1 MAAPNP
7 LASYAYTLD
16 HKVSSI
22 AFSNGTKTVKTYDS
36 VGRLDKVLH
45 MSRGGTALWSETSRY
60 DQRDRRTARIHHDGK
75 ADLFSYDPAGQVT
88 AAAYGQ
94 SALILPQDPK
104 ADTVQHQAVTRWD
117 QTFAYDPAG
126 NRSQFTEAPVGSAE
140 PDAIR
145 QWNYQANA
153 ANQYTAVKETT
164 STEPST
170 TQPRYDPNG
179 NLLTDDRNTYTWDA
193 DIHLLSVTTK
203 PSEVRAPG
211 SGQLETLNQKPITSE
226 FRYDPLHR
234 RVARLEPDGTLTHFI
249 HDGWNVIAEYATPP
263 NRESQIVNH
272 KLPSARH
279 TWGHDISGKPQGVGG
294 IGGLL
299 ASTHPQQSST
309 TANNSQPSQTFFLNY
324 DSNGNVIL
332 LTDSKGEESG
342 RYAYDAFGK
351 TLLASGAMAQQN
363 RYRFSAKPV
372 EIASGL
378 SFYGYR
384 YYSPKLGRWISKDPI
399 QERGGPNVYAFVT
412 NAPLK
417 HTDKLGLIL
426 TAAEAAALAE
436 AEAAAAASS
445 SGALSRCGC
454 YAAAAVVGWEL
465 GELVNEYTEIDEII
479 GEVILDFIDD
489 LNLGGRRWMCAGSC
503 NVQKIKK
510 DACCPDRVS
519 GVGYG
524 SNEEEASKNMQR
536 DANSKVPQG
545 CYKRHCYPICARL

>member
-1 MAAPNP
+1 MRESITIFRLAFPLPLRDWSSCPSSFVTLAAPNP

-22 AFSNGTKTVKTYDS
+22 VFSNGMKTVKTYDS

-45 MSRGGTALWSETSRY
+45 MNPGGTALWSETSRY

-104 ADTVQHQAVTRWD
+104 ADTVQPPAVTRWD
-117 QTFAYDPAG
+117 QTFAYDAAG
-126 NRSQFTEAPVGSAE
+126 NRSHFTEAPVGSAE

-170 TQPRYDPNG
+170 IEPRYDPNG

-211 SGQLETLNQKPITSE
+211 SGQLETLIQKPVTSE

-234 RVARLEPDGTLTHFI
+234 RVARLEPDGTLTHFV
-249 HDGWNVIAEYATPP
+249 HDGWNVIAEYATPL
-263 NRESQIVNH
+263 NHKSQIVNH

-279 TWGHDISGKPQGVGG
+279 TWGHDISGKPQGAGG

-299 ASTHPQQSST
+299 ASVHFQPSST
-309 TANNSQPSQTFFLNY
+309 TVSNSKPSQTFCLNY
-324 DSNGNVIL
+324 DSNGNVVL
-332 LTDSKGEESG
+332 LTDLKGQESA
-342 RYAYDAFGK
+342 RYSYDAFGQ
-351 TLLASGAMAQQN
+351 TLLANGAMAQKN
-363 RYRFSAKPV
+363 RYRFSTKPV

-378 SFYGYR
+378 CFYGFR
-384 YYSPKLGRWISKDPI
+384 YYSPELGRWPSRDPI
-399 QERGGPNVYAFVT
+399 EESGGVNLYGMVENRAL
-412 NAPLK
+412 NNI
-417 HTDKLGLIL
+417 DILGQSDGVL
-426 TAAEAAALAE
+426 AACACGAG
-436 AEAAAAASS
+436 AASGGTAWLLTGIVVAICIRADDVLECQMGCARTAS
-445 SGALSRCGC
+445 EKMAQCAAMEDIADELAC
-454 YAAAAVVGWEL
+454 YAYE
-465 GELVNEYTEIDEII
+465 
-479 GEVILDFIDD
+479 
-489 LNLGGRRWMCAGSC
+489 NLMLRLCQEMCA
-503 NVQKIKK
+503 I
-510 DACCPDRVS
+510 DVS
-519 GVGYG
+519 Q
-524 SNEEEASKNMQR
+524 N
-536 DANSKVPQG
+536 
-545 CYKRHCYPICARL
+545 

>member
-7 LASYAYTLD
+7 FAAYAYTLD

-45 MSRGGTALWSETSRY
+45 MSLGGTALWSETSRY

-75 ADLFSYDPAGQVT
+75 ADLFTYDPAGQVT

-94 SALILPQDPK
+94 SALILAQDPK
-104 ADTVQHQAVTRWD
+104 ADTVQPPAVTRWD

-153 ANQYTAVKETT
+153 ASQYTAVKETT

-249 HDGWNVIAEYATPP
+249 HDGWNVIAEYQSP
-263 NRESQIVNH
+263 NLKPETSNL
-272 KLPSARH
+272 KLSAKH
-279 TWGHDISGKPQGVGG
+279 TWGHDISGKPQGAGG

-299 ASTHPQQSST
+299 ASTHFQPSST
-309 TANNSQPSQTFFLNY
+309 TVNNSKPSQTFCLNY

-332 LTDSKGEESG
+332 LTDLKGQESA
-342 RYAYDAFGK
+342 RYSYDAFGQ
-351 TLLASGAMAQQN
+351 TLLATGAMAQKN
-363 RYRFSAKPV
+363 KYRFSTKPV

-378 SFYGYR
+378 CFYGYR
-384 YYSPKLGRWISKDPI
+384 YYSPELGRWISKDPI
-399 QERGGPNVYAFVT
+399 EERGGLNLLSFVS
-412 NAPLK
+412 NRSIFRVDL
-417 HTDKLGLIL
+417 LGENEIGESQFMESLVPPWSP
-426 TAAEAAALAE
+426 TQRDCAAEYLDRLARGVIVVSIFAGCLAPEKSALDKVIPGFGLGTTVVGTATGLAALGYK
-436 AEAAAAASS
+436 AA
-445 SGALSRCGC
+445 C
-454 YAAAAVVGWEL
+454 
-465 GELVNEYTEIDEII
+465 DE
-479 GEVILDFIDD
+479 
-489 LNLGGRRWMCAGSC
+489 
-503 NVQKIKK
+503 QKA
-510 DACCPDRVS
+510 DC
-519 GVGYG
+519 
-524 SNEEEASKNMQR
+524 EQW
-536 DANSKVPQG
+536 NSDNG
-545 CYKRHCYPICARL
+545 N

>member
-1 MAAPNP
+1 MGLGLNP
-7 LASYAYTLD
+7 
-16 HKVSSI
+16 
-22 AFSNGTKTVKTYDS
+22 NGTKTLKTYDK

-45 MSRGGTALWSETSRY
+45 MNPGGTALWSETSRY

-94 SALILPQDPK
+94 SALIFPQDPK
-104 ADTVQHQAVTRWD
+104 ADSVQPLAVTRWD

-126 NRSQFTEAPVGSAE
+126 NRSHFTEAPVGSAE

-170 TQPRYDPNG
+170 IEPRYDPNG

-211 SGQLETLNQKPITSE
+211 SRQLETLNQKPVTSE

-263 NRESQIVNH
+263 NHKSQIVNH
-272 KLPSARH
+272 KLPSARR
-279 TWGHDISGKPQGVGG
+279 TWGHDISGKPQGAGG

-299 ASTHPQQSST
+299 ASVHFQPSST
-309 TANNSQPSQTFFLNY
+309 TVSNSKPSQTFCLNY
-324 DSNGNVIL
+324 DSNGNVVL
-332 LTDSKGEESG
+332 LTDLKGQESA
-342 RYAYDAFGK
+342 RYSYDAFGQ
-351 TLLASGAMAQQN
+351 TLLANGAMAQKN
-363 RYRFSAKPV
+363 KYRFSTKPV

-378 SFYGYR
+378 CFYGYR
-384 YYSPKLGRWISKDPI
+384 YYSPELGRWLNRDPI
-399 QERGGPNVYAFVT
+399 GERGGLNLYGM
-412 NAPLK
+412 LK
-417 HTDKLGLIL
+417 NNSIRYTDRLGLICE
-426 TAAEAAALAE
+426 AEAAALSAAE
-436 AEAAAAASS
+436 QAAGDAEAAHDTCLRELATQGDRVNTARLASIGAVGLEVATAENACSCTFGNVRKSDISNAWKAFAGAWLTGELCRQTLNGEKEDLATKLAECKQLQEQAVRARQAAS
-445 SGALSRCGC
+445 
-454 YAAAAVVGWEL
+454 
-465 GELVNEYTEIDEII
+465 
-479 GEVILDFIDD
+479 
-489 LNLGGRRWMCAGSC
+489 
-503 NVQKIKK
+503 
-510 DACCPDRVS
+510 DADTAHCDCT
-519 GVGYG
+519 
-524 SNEEEASKNMQR
+524 NQ
-536 DANSKVPQG
+536 PQA
-545 CYKRHCYPICARL
+545 PLP

>member
-1 MAAPNP
+1 MRESITIFRLAFPLPLRDWSSCPSSFVTLAAPNP

-22 AFSNGTKTVKTYDS
+22 VFSNGTKTVKTYDN

-45 MSRGGTALWSETSRY
+45 MNPGGTALWSETSRY
-60 DQRDRRTARIHHDGK
+60 DHRDRRTARIHHDGK

-94 SALILPQDPK
+94 SALILPQDLK
-104 ADTVQHQAVTRWD
+104 ADTAQPPAVTRWD

-126 NRSQFTEAPVGSAE
+126 NRSQFTEAPASNAE

-164 STEPST
+164 STEAST
-170 TQPRYDPNG
+170 TEPRYDPNG

-203 PSEVRAPG
+203 PSEGRAPG
-211 SGQLETLNQKPITSE
+211 SGQLETLNQKPVTSE

-263 NRESQIVNH
+263 NRKSQIVNH

-279 TWGHDISGKPQGVGG
+279 IWGHDISGKPQGAGG

-299 ASTHPQQSST
+299 TSTHNIAT
-309 TANNSQPSQTFFLNY
+309 TTNDEPGTKNLSFFFNY
-324 DSNGNVIL
+324 DSNGNVVV
-332 LTDSKGEESG
+332 LTDLKGQESG

-351 TLLASGAMAQQN
+351 TLLATGAMAQQN
-363 RYRFSAKPV
+363 RYRFSTKPV
-372 EIASGL
+372 EFASGL
-378 SFYGYR
+378 CFYGYR
-384 YYSPKLGRWISKDPI
+384 YYSPELGRWLSRDPI
-399 QERGGPNVYAFVT
+399 TEVGGVNLYGMVGNSPSNYNDT
-412 NAPLK
+412 
-417 HTDKLGLIL
+417 LGLSWPWVQRIL
-426 TAAEAAALAE
+426 R
-436 AEAAAAASS
+436 
-445 SGALSRCGC
+445 RCETSTGGGYVDRNC
-454 YAAAAVVGWEL
+454 VLTGSEEQPT
-465 GELVNEYTEIDEII
+465 GEPGENET
-479 GEVILDFIDD
+479 
-489 LNLGGRRWMCAGSC
+489 N
-503 NVQKIKK
+503 IKK
-510 DACCPDRVS
+510 CHFLCSGGHYRDMVPPPDEVVTFTVCQTCAC
-519 GVGYG
+519 
-524 SNEEEASKNMQR
+524 EW
-536 DANSKVPQG
+536 
-545 CYKRHCYPICARL
+545 